1 MAVLNDFEA
10 CGYGVPALKEKDYIA
25 LNNVKARPM
34 VGAMMSAARLL
45 QPVVVSARVQ
55 FASHPTVKGL
65 HTRLLGETFVCRQ
78 GSGHT

>member
-1 MAVLNDFEA
+1 MLNDFEA

-55 FASHPTVKGL
+55 F
-65 HTRLLGETFVCRQ
+65 C
-78 GSGHT
+78 